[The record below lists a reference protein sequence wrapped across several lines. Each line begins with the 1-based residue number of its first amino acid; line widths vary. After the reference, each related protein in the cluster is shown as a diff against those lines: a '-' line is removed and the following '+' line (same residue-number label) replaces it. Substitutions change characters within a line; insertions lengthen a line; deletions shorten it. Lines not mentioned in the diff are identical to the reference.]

1 MQSLLRWSI
10 ENSTPQDGSQA
21 TASTGSS
28 PASNQKLDPGIIDM
42 ILGRPDAE
50 LMKEDV
56 AVATNTRKSEDERLN
71 ALDHLE
77 MVSVLRVMTT
87 YFGMVMTDG
96 VLVGLDSLFNR
107 SIMRTVRL
115 I

>member
-10 ENSTPQDGSQA
+10 ENSTPQDSAPSNHPPA
-21 TASTGSS
+21 TR
-28 PASNQKLDPGIIDM
+28 KELDPGIIDM

-56 AVATNTRKSEDERLN
+56 GIAIDTSRSEDDRIN

-77 MVSVLRVMTT
+77 MVRRC
-87 YFGMVMTDG
+87 TD
-96 VLVGLDSLFNR
+96 S
-107 SIMRTVRL
+107 
-115 I
+115 

>member
-10 ENSTPQDGSQA
+10 ENSTPQDSA
-21 TASTGSS
+21 PSDHP
-28 PASNQKLDPGIIDM
+28 PAERKDLDPGIIDM

-56 AVATNTRKSEDERLN
+56 AAATDASRSEDERVD

-77 MVSVLRVMTT
+77 MVCRYLCHRNMT
-87 YFGMVMTDG
+87 F
-96 VLVGLDSLFNR
+96 
-107 SIMRTVRL
+107 RL
-115 I
+115 NFMKQLIEQIDNANSKSHN